1 MDVPIAKLC
10 LEVSI
15 RNLGALGVNLAG
27 YAGTIFPQDDADEK
41 SRPKWVTILTRA
53 DFVPTE
59 DVLDMN
65 HWLPAWFSDQC
76 DDFDKVHGQELKVID
91 EQLALLV
98 NNVGEDWEAYLRQR
112 KALDHFRE
120 LQSKLGEDEHRILTR
135 QVFDLLLPGGDP
147 PDDPDELKDE
157 KVEAGDE
164 QQLPGENMLSM
175 NTGQDHEHLLKD
187 VPPPK
192 ISKHDRLC
200 STAGLAKP
208 QAPFAR
214 SWDSLAGSVRQPED
228 DPEKDMEKTQGAKSR
243 LVKEKGS
250 KKKDQKDIQK
260 DQEKVEQ
267 KTKRGRQKQL
277 SVIKAMGTKNFLYDM
292 GLDYSTWM
300 KCHYD
305 AAACKKTV
313 ACPAGGFRSLQ
324 EHLLSAKSV
333 ESLKCKIC
341 CRILIN
347 RKFDLV
353 KLQDHLDALIAENET
368 KRSHLGLGVVHIQDV
383 DIEGAAQASVPA
395 GPDGGF
401 ASVGPTDFVKVEPS
415 VWTETNLHD
424 PVVDEDDYDDLPLN
438 ALCEM
443 PKPVKRRRMAQSDID
458 LAKAWHRFLT
468 GLGFDERE
476 ISEKPE
482 LSATFTILP
491 LGTAQKKFPVQ
502 CLVCSNI
509 VGKRVVV
516 DAVKRNTW
524 AYLKSH
530 MESGRHKTCLEKQK
544 RMMDQKGVVNDDGKG
559 FAFEAR
565 PNARIS
571 LMREEFELYAAYT
584 KIDGARQTKQDEEG
598 DAEECHRYVHDITTN
613 KFTIFH
619 RRCEK
624 TFVRDRTC
632 LTLASSFQSGH
643 RDMCPICTSLATD
656 KSLVRNTGRFYCK
669 YMAAALLKARLTNL
683 PPAQEVVTQMLE
695 SAVFKYSKFE
705 KELEMLS
712 KLSVPEL
719 QKYVRISFLSIP
731 PSKQSDRM
739 KFFQSSTVLPI
750 VTTYASD
757 SSHQQ
762 VEKVERMAHALTE
775 GHFATVSDVDLK
787 LGCFVA
793 SGLRSQHPMVQGI
806 LVAMVEK
813 IRRAN
818 RGVHSFRGLKLSPH
832 ESALM
837 AEAGISL
844 SLSACNKRL
853 LQDSGVLAG
862 EGRWVRVLLAQPGVS
877 WGTKEAAAACFLQ
890 LPDASQNSESGQT
903 EGQDQNLLQK
913 LDLANVDFAEEMMVA
928 LQWDP
933 STKIKGLPRFPAALF
948 LNPYFLIAEVPG
960 VNAEGTFQP
969 PEVPWSL
976 RGALL
981 INLVQSLVQSAV
993 MHQKL
998 SVAQRLENSMTCH
1011 VLLDICRLLSHERE
1025 QQWSLPRGSC
1035 FLATQT
1041 VDDEDSGEEDEV
1053 EVSEPKKP
1061 KLNPDETESPNLK
1074 GADKECYDLMKSLQE
1089 QEAKIA
1095 SGQDEA
1101 KENFNVLEMDE
1112 LKCLHV
1118 GTSARPILDEDDLA
1132 KCTTA
1137 AAEERA
1143 GRVPASGPVPRRCF
1157 TLASLLDIPHIQSDL
1172 QSKKL
1177 FSHLWQLVVNLRT
1190 GDGGCDAKFIR
1201 CHQNSR
1207 SVSRTLNWHQ
1217 WAEHQCKV
1225 LNDHHGTCGNR
1236 ISRSQAW
1243 KAEKLKELSASV
1255 VVNCS
1260 PFRIACLLSHEPAEV
1275 ETDKFEVALTASSL
1289 KAFQMAHTVKW
1300 PKQFLQEE
1308 NVIPARTLDTKGS
1321 PKKSSPKK
1329 RPKTGKVQDEA
1340 GQDDSKK
1347 QGGVDGKDEVED
1359 AEKPVKPSKSRK
1371 PTVKSAARKTIKT
1384 ALKCSA
1390 LNAHKEIEA
1399 LVRVAM

>member
-1 MDVPIAKLC
+1 MVGAYVFFVVVAGLWGGRCRKTMLLHHFGCVAEPSYYLGVSELLYAKSCNVGLHIV
-10 LEVSI
+10 LNAPTI
-15 RNLGALGVNLAG
+15 RRISVREYIKALGVNLAG

-135 QVFDLLLPGGDP
+135 QVPADGDCGCWSLIALLTACPLKATTSDNQTRLAMMRVRRELSSSWETICEEVAWQQVFDLLLPGGDP

-468 GLGFDERE
+468 GLGFDERVSVKSQAKLQGHKVWIRKDNARLE
-476 ISEKPE
+476 PHHFLFSCLWFDLDVGCILCDGEIGEANRKWWVPTQSCWFSNFDVGTLFFLWVISEIE
-482 LSATFTILP
+482 WFL
-491 LGTAQKKFPVQ
+491 
-502 CLVCSNI
+502 
-509 VGKRVVV
+509 
-516 DAVKRNTW
+516 
-524 AYLKSH
+524 
-530 MESGRHKTCLEKQK
+530 SGR
-544 RMMDQKGVVNDDGKG
+544 RS
-559 FAFEAR
+559 AR
-565 PNARIS
+565 SRSWAPPLPSFLLA
-571 LMREEFELYAAYT
+571 LL
-584 KIDGARQTKQDEEG
+584 
-598 DAEECHRYVHDITTN
+598 
-613 KFTIFH
+613 
-619 RRCEK
+619 RR
-624 TFVRDRTC
+624 
-632 LTLASSFQSGH
+632 SFQ
-643 RDMCPICTSLATD
+643 CNA
-656 KSLVRNTGRFYCK
+656 
-669 YMAAALLKARLTNL
+669 
-683 PPAQEVVTQMLE
+683 
-695 SAVFKYSKFE
+695 
-705 KELEMLS
+705 
-712 KLSVPEL
+712 LSVP
-719 QKYVRISFLSIP
+719 
-731 PSKQSDRM
+731 
-739 KFFQSSTVLPI
+739 T
-750 VTTYASD
+750 
-757 SSHQQ
+757 
-762 VEKVERMAHALTE
+762 
-775 GHFATVSDVDLK
+775 
-787 LGCFVA
+787 
-793 SGLRSQHPMVQGI
+793 
-806 LVAMVEK
+806 
-813 IRRAN
+813 
-818 RGVHSFRGLKLSPH
+818 
-832 ESALM
+832 
-837 AEAGISL
+837 
-844 SLSACNKRL
+844 
-853 LQDSGVLAG
+853 
-862 EGRWVRVLLAQPGVS
+862 
-877 WGTKEAAAACFLQ
+877 
-890 LPDASQNSESGQT
+890 
-903 EGQDQNLLQK
+903 
-913 LDLANVDFAEEMMVA
+913 
-928 LQWDP
+928 
-933 STKIKGLPRFPAALF
+933 
-948 LNPYFLIAEVPG
+948 
-960 VNAEGTFQP
+960 
-969 PEVPWSL
+969 
-976 RGALL
+976 
-981 INLVQSLVQSAV
+981 
-993 MHQKL
+993 
-998 SVAQRLENSMTCH
+998 
-1011 VLLDICRLLSHERE
+1011 
-1025 QQWSLPRGSC
+1025 
-1035 FLATQT
+1035 
-1041 VDDEDSGEEDEV
+1041 
-1053 EVSEPKKP
+1053 
-1061 KLNPDETESPNLK
+1061 
-1074 GADKECYDLMKSLQE
+1074 
-1089 QEAKIA
+1089 
-1095 SGQDEA
+1095 
-1101 KENFNVLEMDE
+1101 
-1112 LKCLHV
+1112 
-1118 GTSARPILDEDDLA
+1118 
-1132 KCTTA
+1132 
-1137 AAEERA
+1137 
-1143 GRVPASGPVPRRCF
+1143 
-1157 TLASLLDIPHIQSDL
+1157 
-1172 QSKKL
+1172 
-1177 FSHLWQLVVNLRT
+1177 
-1190 GDGGCDAKFIR
+1190 
-1201 CHQNSR
+1201 
-1207 SVSRTLNWHQ
+1207 
-1217 WAEHQCKV
+1217 
-1225 LNDHHGTCGNR
+1225 
-1236 ISRSQAW
+1236 
-1243 KAEKLKELSASV
+1243 LSASE
-1255 VVNCS
+1255 
-1260 PFRIACLLSHEPAEV
+1260 LSWMQSRGTLGRTWNRTWNLEGTRH
-1275 ETDKFEVALTASSL
+1275 ALKSRRGWWTR
-1289 KAFQMAHTVKW
+1289 KALSTMMAR
-1300 PKQFLQEE
+1300 FLG
-1308 NVIPARTLDTKGS
+1308 PTL
-1321 PKKSSPKK
+1321 
-1329 RPKTGKVQDEA
+1329 RWQIPKTSQKGEGMAQQRMRLMLRSARALHLRQDLMLA
-1340 GQDDSKK
+1340 SHLC
-1347 QGGVDGKDEVED
+1347 
-1359 AEKPVKPSKSRK
+1359 
-1371 PTVKSAARKTIKT
+1371 VKSLSCMLHTPK
-1384 ALKCSA
+1384 
-1390 LNAHKEIEA
+1390 
-1399 LVRVAM
+1399 